1 MPYQCSFLFYTL
13 YKESKRAG
21 LTITHQNKR
30 NAREAKREPQ
40 GIYLI
45 L

>member
-1 MPYQCSFLFYTL
+1 MPYQRSFPFYTL

-21 LTITHQNKR
+21 LTITSKQR
-30 NAREAKREPQ
+30 NAQGGLTRAL